1 MEQSVY
7 ESFRLQ
13 VQPVLSSKLEE
24 FRLLGYDS
32 ITETELWEFLIKK
45 KWKKAKDEPKLH
57 QIIQDILTIK
67 VSDFIS
73 YAAIESYKSTEF
85 SMDDENEWKELLK

>member
-1 MEQSVY
+1 VEQSVY

>member
-57 QIIQDILTIK
+57 KIIQDILTIK